1 MIEDALV
8 VEAVAHDYN
17 FLPENCVDPN
27 LGREIGEVMYGY
39 HAKWGGPGYAVA
51 KSTYLG
57 HNIGAEGLA
66 RTILAES
73 QSDIIAYHG
82 TPIYGLFHDGGSPLS
97 TGLEMRK
104 LWPNRVLVYG
114 PVSPL
119 RPGAVEL
126 VDELV
131 DVHHVDAL
139 KLYPQD
145 LVDGRVTA
153 LDMGDPEVCFP
164 VFERARERGLKVVGI
179 HKALAVGPG
188 PASALRIDD
197 VEVAAGAF
205 PDLTFEV
212 VHGGLAFVEETA
224 MLMNCAPNVFV
235 NLEVTSALAV
245 TAPRRF
251 AEAMGAFIG
260 AHGGAQR
267 IIWGTGCMAMH
278 PRPAIEAFWNL
289 ETPRDLVEEWGVEP
303 LTEQVKRDI
312 LGANFLR
319 MHGIDEQELRARIAG
334 DEFDTTELAE
344 PWAGNVE
351 AETPVGAR

>member
-17 FLPENCVDPN
+17 FLAENCVNPDM
-27 LGREIGEVMYGY
+27 GRAIGEYMYQL
-39 HAKWGGPGYAVA
+39 HSRWGGAGFAVA
-51 KSTYLG
+51 KSTYLDHG
-57 HNIGAEGLA
+57 AGAEVLGRA
-66 RTILAES
+66 ILAES
-73 QSDIIAYHG
+73 QSDIVAYHA
-82 TPIYGLFHDGGSPLS
+82 TPLYGLFHDGGSPLS

-114 PVSPL
+114 ALSPL
-119 RPGAVEL
+119 RPGAVER

-139 KLYPQD
+139 KLYPLD
-145 LVDGRVTA
+145 LVEGRVTA

-164 VFERARERGLKVVGI
+164 VFERARERGLKVVAI
-179 HKALAVGPG
+179 HKALPVGPG
-188 PASALRIDD
+188 PASALRVDD

-224 MLMNCAPNVFV
+224 MLMDCAPNVVV
-235 NLEVTSALAV
+235 NLEATSGLAR

-251 AEAMGAFIG
+251 AEAIGAFL
-260 AHGGAQR
+260 ATHGGAQR
-267 IIWGTGCMAMH
+267 VVWATGCMAVH
-278 PRPAIEAFWNL
+278 PRPVIEAFWNL
-289 ETPRDLVEEWGVEP
+289 ETPRDLIEEYGVEP
-303 LTEQVKRDI
+303 LTKQVKKDI

-319 MHGIDEQELRARIAG
+319 MHGIDEQDLRARIAG
-334 DEFDTTELAE
+334 DEFDSAELAE